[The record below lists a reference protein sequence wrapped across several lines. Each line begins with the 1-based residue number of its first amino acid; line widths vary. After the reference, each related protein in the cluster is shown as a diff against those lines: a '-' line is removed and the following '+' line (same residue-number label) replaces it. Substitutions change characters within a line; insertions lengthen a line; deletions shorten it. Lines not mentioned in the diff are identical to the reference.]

1 MSVNEG
7 HCIFRE
13 HAIMKYIRPFR
24 GRILYN
30 SFANQTMN
38 KIAWWLVIIGAL
50 NWGLVGIGEFVG
62 GNWNVV
68 NLLLGSISSLEAIVY
83 VLVGASAV
91 VLLLDK
97 KKMM

>member
-1 MSVNEG
+1 
-7 HCIFRE
+7 
-13 HAIMKYIRPFR
+13 
-24 GRILYN
+24 
-30 SFANQTMN
+30 MN

-50 NWGLVGIGEFVG
+50 NWGLVGIGELVG
-62 GNWNVV
+62 GNWNMV